1 MGTYQKSLRDVI
13 SLLDPDAKIGKS
25 TRTAKAPAGKR
36 ARKVKQ
42 YKNPH
47 TGEVIET
54 KGGNHKTLK
63 EWKAKWG
70 PEAVELGHPARLNQS
85 VPRRTP
91 AQCWRFSF
99 PPDRTDSS
107 ACVLKS
113 PANSVDAV
121 PRRNRARPQVPPAM
135 CRPAL
140 ADKPPAPPRRPAKY
154 SVHRILHGTND
165 CGRSFPIV
173 GARPHLKFPGNFA
186 HDSGRTTP
194 ANGHR
199 RRAIVLWPIAPVRQR
214 RSCSQKAS
222 IPIANKSVIQLL
234 LGSSLAE
241 KLSSPYSAVSLSA
254 QTV

>member
-63 EWKAKWG
+63 EWKAGAPRPSRAG
-70 PEAVELGHPARLNQS
+70 PPCSAKPVSSTKNASPVLA
-85 VPRRTP
+85 
-91 AQCWRFSF
+91 FSF
-99 PPDRTDSS
+99 PPDCIGSS
-107 ACVLKS
+107 ACALKS

-154 SVHRILHGTND
+154 SVRRILHGTND

-173 GARPHLKFPGNFA
+173 GARPHLKFPEI
-186 HDSGRTTP
+186 SRTIAKEQLLQT
-194 ANGHR
+194 ASSKGHCS
-199 RRAIVLWPIAPVRQR
+199 WPIAPVRQ
-214 RSCSQKAS
+214 
-222 IPIANKSVIQLL
+222 
-234 LGSSLAE
+234 G
-241 KLSSPYSAVSLSA
+241 AVVHKGVDPDR
-254 QTV
+254 Q